1 MARARLWK
9 FPLKVLLKHLLLSPQ
24 SFWWCSQNWFGI
36 YEKLFIAHNVKKKR
50 PQRGFTDPL
59 HISVD
64 QITTKPNRDLK
75 QKTIRDHRVDY
86 TPARISNCLECGT
99 VVVIAANDSWKTL
112 TSMIIPQL
120 MSETS
125 CKIFKVIWTAQY
137 LNIID
142 FYAILVNFK
151 ILVETLIKSF
161 ESHKNQFK
169 YWTVQMT
176 LKISFRS

>member
-1 MARARLWK
+1 M
-9 FPLKVLLKHLLLSPQ
+9 
-24 SFWWCSQNWFGI
+24 
-36 YEKLFIAHNVKKKR
+36 
-50 PQRGFTDPL
+50 
-59 HISVD
+59 
-64 QITTKPNRDLK
+64 
-75 QKTIRDHRVDY
+75 
-86 TPARISNCLECGT
+86 
-99 VVVIAANDSWKTL
+99 IAANDSWKTL

-125 CKIFKVIWTAQY
+125 YKIFKVIWTAQY

-176 LKISFRS
+176 SKIL

>member
-1 MARARLWK
+1 M
-9 FPLKVLLKHLLLSPQ
+9 
-24 SFWWCSQNWFGI
+24 
-36 YEKLFIAHNVKKKR
+36 
-50 PQRGFTDPL
+50 
-59 HISVD
+59 
-64 QITTKPNRDLK
+64 
-75 QKTIRDHRVDY
+75 
-86 TPARISNCLECGT
+86 
-99 VVVIAANDSWKTL
+99 IAANDSWKTL

-161 ESHKNQFK
+161 ESHKNQLFFK

-176 LKISFRS
+176 LKIL